1 MASLRAK
8 VAILSAGMTL
18 ATALLFAGCAEEASQ
33 EPEPPAATPSMTP
46 AATNSATQADEPI
59 VRSKSKGVA
68 EREVRLQKRRNWW
81 NHAREVLF
89 ADIVLTDEQSQ
100 AVDAV
105 IDEQLRK
112 QAVVLKHDAEF
123 NSARRSRKDELI
135 DAARIQLRESRAQ
148 LKKTQEI
155 YAELSALLTKE
166 QLPQFNMNRAH
177 HVAESQALPAVREQQ
192 TE

>member
-1 MASLRAK
+1 VDK
-8 VAILSAGMTL
+8 PV
-18 ATALLFAGCAEEASQ
+18 
-33 EPEPPAATPSMTP
+33 
-46 AATNSATQADEPI
+46 
-59 VRSKSKGVA
+59 VRNKPRGVA

-89 ADIVLTDEQSQ
+89 ADIELTGEQSQ
-100 AVDAV
+100 EVDAV

-112 QAVVLKHDAEF
+112 RAIVLKHDAEF
-123 NSARRSRKDELI
+123 NSARRSRKDERI
-135 DAARIQLRESRAQ
+135 DAARNQLRESRAQ

-155 YAELSALLTKE
+155 YAELSALLTEE

-177 HVAESQALPAVREQQ
+177 HVAESQARPAASEQQ